1 MKVQVQKSI
10 TFKKSE
16 RRRYPRCEKKTR
28 VETAKVTYPLNDDD
42 FARGRIRNISLGGVL
57 LEIPEEFETG
67 TLIQLR
73 ITLPGWHKYH
83 PGFLKV
89 LEDSVGTPFSAIG
102 EVLRSTEENGQYTT
116 AARFINIDPDDFISL
131 QSYLEKARPA

>member
-1 MKVQVQKSI
+1 MKEQAQKSSASP
-10 TFKKSE
+10 TTE

-28 VETAKVTYPLNDDD
+28 VETGRVTYPLNEED
-42 FARGRIRNISLGGVL
+42 FAQGKIRNISLGGVL
-57 LEIPEEFETG
+57 LDIPVQFETG

-89 LEDSVGTPFSAIG
+89 LEDSIGTPFSAIA
-102 EVLRSTEENGQYTT
+102 EVLRSKQENGRYTT
-116 AARFINIDPDDFISL
+116 AVRFINIDPDDFISL
-131 QSYLEKARPA
+131 QGYLEKATSA

>member
-1 MKVQVQKSI
+1 MKNQAQKSI
-10 TFKKSE
+10 TLKKSE

-28 VETAKVTYPLNDDD
+28 VETGRVTYPLNDSD
-42 FARGRIRNISLGGVL
+42 FARGSIRNISLGGVL

-89 LEDSVGTPFSAIG
+89 LEDSIGTPFSAIG
-102 EVLRSTEENGQYTT
+102 EVLRCKKENGRYTT

-131 QSYLEKARPA
+131 QNYLEKAMPA

>member
-1 MKVQVQKSI
+1 MKIQEQKS
-10 TFKKSE
+10 TTPRKNE
-16 RRRYPRCEKKTR
+16 RRRYPRCEKRTR
-28 VETAKVTYPLNDDD
+28 VETGRVTYPLNEDE
-42 FARGRIRNISLGGVL
+42 FARGKIRNISLGGVL
-57 LEIPEEFETG
+57 LDIPEEFETG

-89 LEDSVGTPFSAIG
+89 LEDSIGTPFSAIA
-102 EVLRSTEENGQYTT
+102 EVLRCKQENGRFTT

-131 QSYLEKARPA
+131 QRYLEKAMPA